1 MESSLNIKS
10 RTARDLR
17 CPRLCEGFWLYPVS
31 TFSADSKRHVTPI
44 SASHFSMSF
53 ETVPNAPINY
63 YALPISRSVS
73 SPLQVF
79 VVFNFLF
86 LFVFHPG
93 VKWTLSLSLSL
104 SSLLLL
110 LLLLFS
116 RIYENRTSWLF

>member
-1 MESSLNIKS
+1 MSK
-10 RTARDLR
+10 TLR
-17 CPRLCEGFWLYPVS
+17 RIFAVPSKHVLCK
-31 TFSADSKRHVTPI
+31 DSKGHVTPI
-44 SASHFSMSF
+44 SANHFSMSF

-93 VKWTLSLSLSL
+93 VKWTLSLSLSYTINIIIIIIIIISVIIKPNL
-104 SSLLLL
+104 
-110 LLLLFS
+110 
-116 RIYENRTSWLF
+116 

>member
-1 MESSLNIKS
+1 
-10 RTARDLR
+10 
-17 CPRLCEGFWLYPVS
+17 
-31 TFSADSKRHVTPI
+31 
-44 SASHFSMSF
+44 MSF

-93 VKWTLSLSLSL
+93 VKWTLSLSLSYTIIIIISVIIKL
-104 SSLLLL
+104 NL
-110 LLLLFS
+110 
-116 RIYENRTSWLF
+116 